1 MRKECDNWYNRIVRD
16 SRYNDRRQKRVIDP
30 RIPFINSVTLFKMQN
45 DQQNKC
51 YYCLTEM
58 EWLERRSN
66 KKGLTVERADN
77 RLPHYISNCL
87 GLACKS
93 CNSKQYTH
101 EKGLIKRYFSK
112 WKDFALNVHVTFDC
126 DDTRCPSY
134 IT

>member
-1 MRKECDNWYNRIVRD
+1 MRKESDNWYNRIVRD
-16 SRYNDRRQKRVIDP
+16 SRYNDGRQNRTIDP

-51 YYCLTEM
+51 LYCLTEM

-93 CNSKQYTH
+93 CNSKQFSR
-101 EKGLIKRYFSK
+101 EKGLLKRYFSK